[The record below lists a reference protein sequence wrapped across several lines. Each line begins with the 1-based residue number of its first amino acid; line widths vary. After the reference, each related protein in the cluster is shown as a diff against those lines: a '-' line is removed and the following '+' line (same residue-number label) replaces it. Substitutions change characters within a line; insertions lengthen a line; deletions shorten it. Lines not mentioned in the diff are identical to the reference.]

1 MVAMTDEAVGKRRRY
16 REPPARGSTLRCA
29 HFVKNGCVHFVKNR
43 YRLMAVTS
51 MNATF
56 NKLSVYLFCVQDHL
70 TYAILKFYFTY
81 ILNWLFCICSICPF
95 DKTNI
100 VYI

>member
-1 MVAMTDEAVGKRRRY
+1 MVAMTDEALGKRRRY
-16 REPPARGSTLRCA
+16 REPPARVSTLKCA
-29 HFVKNGCVHFVKNR
+29 HFVKNG

-81 ILNWLFCICSICPF
+81 ILN
-95 DKTNI
+95 
-100 VYI
+100 

>member
-1 MVAMTDEAVGKRRRY
+1 
-16 REPPARGSTLRCA
+16 
-29 HFVKNGCVHFVKNR
+29 
-43 YRLMAVTS
+43 MAVTS
-51 MNATF
+51 INATF

-70 TYAILKFYFTY
+70 TYAILKFYFMY
-81 ILNWLFCICSICPF
+81 ILNRLFRIYSICPF